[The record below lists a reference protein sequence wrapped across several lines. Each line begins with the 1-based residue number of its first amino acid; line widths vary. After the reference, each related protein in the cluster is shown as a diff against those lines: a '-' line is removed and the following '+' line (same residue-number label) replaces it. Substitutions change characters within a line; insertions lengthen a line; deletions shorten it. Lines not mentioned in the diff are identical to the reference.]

1 MMTARENYME
11 LVKGGKP
18 ERLVNGYEP
27 FEFVLNEPLLNKY
40 YFSCYIEGQDTKN
53 PFGVTI
59 RWKQGDHAGMPYI
72 TEETKVIKDITKWK
86 DDFIKQ
92 DLKYPDADWKAAQ
105 EACAKIDRKEKLAT
119 GLMVTGLFE
128 ASYFLMGFEDTL
140 MNFLMEEESMHELL
154 DALLEWKMDYA
165 KELMDHLDLDAILFH
180 DDLGAKDRLFF
191 SEEVFT
197 EFFKP
202 RYEKLFGYITS
213 RGVQVVLHADS
224 YCEPL
229 VEHFVDMHIT
239 TWQGALVTND
249 FKAMQERVKGR
260 LICMGGIDSY
270 VDREDWSE
278 EEVRGEV
285 RRAIEAYAPYGA
297 FIPCITYGLP
307 ESIYPG
313 VFECIQDEVDK
324 YNKEHM

>member
-1 MMTARENYME
+1 M
-11 LVKGGKP
+11 
-18 ERLVNGYEP
+18 
-27 FEFVLNEPLLNKY
+27 
-40 YFSCYIEGQDTKN
+40 
-53 PFGVTI
+53 TI

-92 DLKYPDADWKAAQ
+92 DLKYPDADWKVAQ

-128 ASYFLMGFEDTL
+128 ASHFLMGFEDTL

-249 FKAMQERVKGR
+249 FKAMQERVEGR
-260 LICMGGIDSY
+260 LMHGRYRLLCGQGRLERRGSARGGQKGHRGVCAIWSFYPLYHIRASGID
-270 VDREDWSE
+270 
-278 EEVRGEV
+278 
-285 RRAIEAYAPYGA
+285 
-297 FIPCITYGLP
+297 LP
-307 ESIYPG
+307 R
-313 VFECIQDEVDK
+313 CL
-324 YNKEHM
+324 